1 MHLLRL
7 KKSPINPNMKPTTNL
22 DRCGRFAKTPV
33 AAKSN
38 FKACF
43 IYNGAV
49 FNKKNSPHKFP

>member
-1 MHLLRL
+1 MRL
-7 KKSPINPNMKPTTNL
+7 KRSPINPNIKPIRNL
-22 DRCGRFAKTPV
+22 DRCGRLANTPV
-33 AAKSN
+33 LAKSN